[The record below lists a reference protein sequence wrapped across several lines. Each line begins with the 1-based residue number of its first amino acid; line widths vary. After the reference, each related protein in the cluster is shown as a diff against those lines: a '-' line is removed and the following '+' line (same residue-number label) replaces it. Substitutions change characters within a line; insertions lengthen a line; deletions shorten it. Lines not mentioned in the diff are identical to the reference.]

1 MIVYI
6 WWIWSFFSIANF
18 AMGNANGREDGGN
31 GIEEDESLS
40 LTGTTRSNGEMGLS
54 YNHAQV
60 PGRVASS
67 ESMGNMN
74 NNNNNNNNN
83 NSNTPPHSPGRS
95 ASPLLFAPQVS
106 L

>member
-1 MIVYI
+1 
-6 WWIWSFFSIANF
+6 
-18 AMGNANGREDGGN
+18 MGNANGREDGGN

-74 NNNNNNNNN
+74 NNNNN
-83 NSNTPPHSPGRS
+83 SNTPPHSPGRS

>member
-1 MIVYI
+1 
-6 WWIWSFFSIANF
+6 
-18 AMGNANGREDGGN
+18 MGNANGREDGGN

-74 NNNNNNNNN
+74 NNNN
-83 NSNTPPHSPGRS
+83 SNTPPHSPGRS
-95 ASPLLFAPQVS
+95 ASPLLFAPQSNPIRLRYVVLKS
-106 L
+106 KDKTVILLKIQ

>member
-6 WWIWSFFSIANF
+6 FGGSGGVSAII

-67 ESMGNMN
+67 ESMGNIHS
-74 NNNNNNNNN
+74 NNNNNN
-83 NSNTPPHSPGRS
+83 NSPPHSPGRS
-95 ASPLLFAPQVS
+95 PSPLLFAPQVS

>member
-6 WWIWSFFSIANF
+6 FGGSGGVSAILQKI
-18 AMGNANGREDGGN
+18 AMGNANGREEGGN

-40 LTGTTRSNGEMGLS
+40 LTGTARSNGEMGLS

-67 ESMGNMN
+67 ESMGNIHS
-74 NNNNNNNNN
+74 NNNNNNNN
-83 NSNTPPHSPGRS
+83 NSPPHSPGRS
-95 ASPLLFAPQVS
+95 PSPLLFAPQVS